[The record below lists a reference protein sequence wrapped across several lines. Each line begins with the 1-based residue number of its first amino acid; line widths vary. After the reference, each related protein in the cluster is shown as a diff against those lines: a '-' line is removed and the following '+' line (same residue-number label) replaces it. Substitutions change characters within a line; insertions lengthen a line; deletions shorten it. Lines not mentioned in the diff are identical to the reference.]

1 MSSVRDA
8 YARNILHLPELRG
21 NFLELRRGDTF
32 SATTPTPNDDDDDD
46 GDKEEEE
53 EEEADDDVEMV
64 QRKNPK
70 IRTKTSKLK
79 KCGLRSRKS

>member
-32 SATTPTPNDDDDDD
+32 SATTPTPNDDDDD
-46 GDKEEEE
+46 GDKEEE